1 MGNVSWALS
10 LLKSRSSRSIGVNT
24 VGVGNVRAIPH
35 ALAVSSLLDNVGPLV
50 TLAAEA
56 PGTEENKCE
65 DTEIA
70 QLAEDDEEESEGL
83 VGSARVVVD
92 VAVDE
97 NELCNGEG
105 VTDPDDGGDEH
116 DEAGKR

>member
-1 MGNVSWALS
+1 MGNVSWAPS
-10 LLKSRSSRSIGVNT
+10 LLKSRSSRPIGVNT
-24 VGVGNVRAIPH
+24 IGVSNIRAVPH
-35 ALAVSSLLDNVGPLV
+35 ALAVPSLLDNVGPLV

-56 PGTEENKCE
+56 PGTEENKRE

-83 VGSARVVVD
+83 VGGARVVVD

-97 NELCNGEG
+97 NELRNGEG
-105 VTDPDDGGDEH
+105 VADPDNGGDEH